1 MAAAAAVLAAIAFGA
16 CSNEAA
22 SDAERF
28 CGEIGAD
35 PASIVSPDL
44 TDEAGLDATLSRY
57 RELADLAPVAIETE
71 WRSLLDSLETASTVV
86 PTDPDS
92 VQRAVTRAYAS
103 ERSAVDVRNWV
114 AANCGVD
121 LGPVATITPHD

>member
-1 MAAAAAVLAAIAFGA
+1 MAVLVAFVVAG
-16 CSNEAA
+16 CSNDTS

-44 TDEAGLDATLSRY
+44 TDEAGLENTIARY
-57 RELADLAPVAIETE
+57 RDLADLAPVAIEAE

-86 PTDPDS
+86 PSDPES

-103 ERSAVDVRNWV
+103 ERAAVDVRNWV
-114 AANCGVD
+114 NANCGVD